1 MSSSTRTPAYITV
14 RRVAAASLATGAL
27 VSAITLPASAADH
40 SRHQRGQVEI
50 SAVQYDS
57 PGRDNYS
64 NRSLNREW
72 VELTNTGRRTVNL
85 DGWTLRNRDG
95 ETYTF
100 DHFRLGGRATVR
112 IHTGI
117 GRDTRTDLF
126 QDLRHYV
133 WDNRSDTAT
142 LRNDH
147 GRRVDSESW
156 GHKRHGDK
164 PRHGDQHRHGDRHR
178 HGDKQHHGDTQHHG
192 RYQHQR

>member
-1 MSSSTRTPAYITV
+1 MSTSTRTPAYVTV

-50 SAVQYDS
+50 TAVQYDS

-72 VELTNTGRRTVNL
+72 VEITNTTRRSVNL

-100 DHFRLGGRATVR
+100 DYFRLEGRATVR

-117 GRDTRTDLF
+117 GRDSRTDLY

-142 LRNDH
+142 LRNDY
-147 GRRVDSESW
+147 GRRVDTESW
-156 GHKRHGDK
+156 GYRRHGGEH
-164 PRHGDQHRHGDRHR
+164 RHWGEHRHGGEH
-178 HGDKQHHGDTQHHG
+178 QG
-192 RYQHQR
+192 RYHHYR

>member
-1 MSSSTRTPAYITV
+1 MSTPTRTPAYITV
-14 RRVAAASLATGAL
+14 RRLAAASVATGAL

-50 SAVQYDS
+50 TAVQYDS

-72 VELTNTGRRTVNL
+72 VEITNTTRRSVNL
-85 DGWTLRNRDG
+85 DGWTLKNRDG
-95 ETYTF
+95 QTYTF
-100 DHFRLGGRATVR
+100 DHFRLAGRATVR

-126 QDLRHYV
+126 QDRRYYV

-142 LRNDH
+142 LRNDY
-147 GRRVDSESW
+147 GRRIDTESW
-156 GHKRHGDK
+156 GH
-164 PRHGDQHRHGDRHR
+164 HRDGGKHR
-178 HGDKQHHGDTQHHG
+178 HGDKNRHGDKRHHGQYDHGQYDHG
-192 RYQHQR
+192 RHHYNR